1 MLYFY
6 TIEVERLT
14 FKRGVTDRLKKR
26 AMLLKA
32 ADKAGLKLLSNNSA
46 EEGSNSDYKL
56 DK

>member
-14 FKRGVTDRLKKR
+14 FKREVIDRLKKR

-32 ADKAGLKLLSNNSA
+32 ADKVGLKLLSNNSA
-46 EEGSNSDYKL
+46 KKGTNSNYKL